1 MISESETNLKET
13 SLKSDSE
20 LSVSSESDVFQ
31 DPPSSLDDSDFFDI
45 THPVNIINPASIQHF
60 LTCNSPL
67 KSPISELQ
75 SIVNS
80 GSTSSSSAAGTRFEV
95 SDYDGDC
102 SGVSSDDRSLVCSP
116 ADPARDSL
124 VCSPTDPARDSLVCS
139 PTDPARDSLVCSPTD
154 PTRDSDRSSTEC
166 GSGDLAG
173 SRHDIATLEH
183 PLVRTFHSDSTL
195 QTSYSSVGGSP
206 EVEDQDDNPSILA
219 EGRNIRPE
227 YFGRRQPT
235 VEGHGLRR
243 PPVGGSVR
251 VLNSWDDGT
260 CGARS
265 GNDPR
270 RHRRSQRHHRKIR
283 TSSVSRALQLAR

>member
-124 VCSPTDPARDSLVCS
+124 VCSPTDPA
-139 PTDPARDSLVCSPTD
+139 
-154 PTRDSDRSSTEC
+154 RDSDRSSTEC